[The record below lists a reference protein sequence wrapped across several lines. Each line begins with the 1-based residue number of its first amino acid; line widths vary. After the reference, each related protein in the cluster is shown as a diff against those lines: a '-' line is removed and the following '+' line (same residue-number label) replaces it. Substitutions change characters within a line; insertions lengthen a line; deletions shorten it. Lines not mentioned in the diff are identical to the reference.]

1 MRRLRL
7 GMIGGG
13 PGSFIGPVHRI
24 ASRIDDEFELVAG
37 SFSSDPARSR
47 EIGKALRLAGERVY
61 PDWRTM
67 MTSEAARSDE
77 RLDAIAITTPNHLHA
92 EPAIAAL
99 DAGFHVIC
107 DKPLAA
113 TLADARAIAEAVA
126 RNHRVFGLTHN
137 YSGYPMVR
145 EARAM
150 VVAGALGTL
159 RLVEVE
165 YAQSWLSKPV
175 ELTGNRQAAWRTDP
189 ERSGAGGA
197 LGDIGTHA
205 YHLASFVTDDRPD
218 AILADLSSFGAGR
231 TLDDNAHVL
240 LRYASGAR
248 GMLWASQVAAGSV
261 NGLRL
266 RLFGTAGGLDW
277 HQEQP
282 NQLRFMPVDGPTR
295 ILERGG
301 PGAIGSEGYRIRVP
315 AGHPE
320 GFLEAFGQLY
330 ADLAAQM
337 RARDARYSADPGVLL
352 VPGIEDGLD
361 GMRFIAGAVASSR
374 AGGVWIQRRHW
385 DAPG

>member
-1 MRRLRL
+1 
-7 GMIGGG
+7 
-13 PGSFIGPVHRI
+13 
-24 ASRIDDEFELVAG
+24 
-37 SFSSDPARSR
+37 
-47 EIGKALRLAGERVY
+47 
-61 PDWRTM
+61 M

-113 TLADARAIAEAVA
+113 TVADARAIAEAVA
-126 RNHRVFGLTHN
+126 RNQRVFGLTHN

-150 VVAGALGTL
+150 VAAGALGTL

-205 YHLASFVTDDRPD
+205 YHLASFVTGDRPD

-282 NQLRFMPVDGPTR
+282 NQLRFMPVDGPR
-295 ILERGG
+295 QILERGG

-337 RARDARYSADPGVLL
+337 RARDAGHVADPGVLL

-374 AGGVWIQRRHW
+374 AGGVWIQRRDW